1 MPYRRPM
8 SEQRSN
14 EADAADIQQRYV
26 TEYDEDQALVEGL
39 DPAQPREQKTT
50 DQVAAVGDHA
60 DEDVEEMADPER

>member
-26 TEYDEDQALVEGL
+26 AEYDDDQVMVEGL

-50 DQVAAVGDHA
+50 DQVAAVGDNA

>member
-1 MPYRRPM
+1 M

-26 TEYDEDQALVEGL
+26 AEHDEDQALVEGL

>member
-1 MPYRRPM
+1 M

-26 TEYDEDQALVEGL
+26 AEHDEDQALVEGL
-39 DPAQPREQKTT
+39 DPARPSEQKTT
-50 DQVAAVGDHA
+50 DQVAAVGDHV